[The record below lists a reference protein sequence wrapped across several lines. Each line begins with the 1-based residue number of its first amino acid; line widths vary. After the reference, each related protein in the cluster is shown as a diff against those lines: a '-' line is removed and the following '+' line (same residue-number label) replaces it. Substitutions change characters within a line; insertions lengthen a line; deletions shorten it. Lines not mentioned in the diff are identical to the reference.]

1 MSLQS
6 CPQCGYAV
14 AIAGGGC
21 RHCAS
26 SSSAP
31 ALPHWREARLLL
43 PLAAVAVALAILAY
57 HIFFS

>member
-1 MSLQS
+1 MSLES
-6 CPQCGYAV
+6 CPQCGYAL

-21 RHCAS
+21 RHCPP

-31 ALPHWREARLLL
+31 ALASWREARLLL
-43 PLAAVAVALAILAY
+43 PIAAVAVALAIAVY